1 MGLLDLLAEEE
12 SPVDVDLCTRIKEG
26 RCKHEQ
32 ARRNDGWIF
41 VLSPQV
47 RTCPLTLQ
55 PRRKWRKVHEDALQ
69 AKNETIIGAQ
79 ILIHLGTHDR
89 AGGINKGL

>member
-1 MGLLDLLAEEE
+1 MGLLDLLAEEK
-12 SPVDVDLCTRIKEG
+12 SPVDVDLCIRIKEG

-47 RTCPLTLQ
+47 HTCPLTLQ